1 MVSGFRPHI
10 AIDCMLSP
18 GDEGLKGDGC
28 IYEMSAAEPHLISP
42 DTLKAGEYVKLRLW
56 LPDESSYI
64 LIDVAEIQWIEQ
76 NWIKVDVLIISQTSQ
91 NRLKEFLTSRG
102 RYTRPIQRLS
112 EQILIRA

>member
-10 AIDCMLSP
+10 AIDCMLSS

-28 IYEMSAAEPHLISP
+28 IYEISSTEPQLISP

-64 LIDVAEIQWIEQ
+64 LIDLAEIQWIEN
-76 NWIKVDVLIISQTSQ
+76 NWIKVDVLIISQMSQ
-91 NRLKEFLTSRG
+91 GKLRQFLTSQG
-102 RYTRPIQRLS
+102 QRTSPMRLMS

>member
-10 AIDCMLSP
+10 AIDCMLSS

-28 IYEMSAAEPHLISP
+28 IYEISATEPQLISP

-64 LIDVAEIQWIEQ
+64 LIDLAEIEWVEN
-76 NWIKVDVLIISQTSQ
+76 NWIKVDVLISSQMSQ
-91 NRLKEFLTSRG
+91 GRLRQFLTSQG
-102 RYTRPIQRLS
+102 RTSPMQRLS